1 MKHKSPLLFLIAVLF
16 LGGCVSGPGPRQVL
30 SESLTAGDKSTII
43 NAVIKHDYKRVPEI
57 KWTNP
62 DTGNHYQIYPRWRNK
77 HHYIFALHAV
87 VNGRSTVGGQ
97 LIQGYGHVIW
107 QNDKTWIVSP
117 EFSDIQ
123 MLRGQGKRKRNYRRR
138 HRFYFNMT
146 N

>member
-1 MKHKSPLLFLIAVLF
+1 MKRLSPIFLTTVLF
-16 LGGCVSGPGPRQVL
+16 LGGCACIPGPRQVL

-43 NAVIKHDYKRVPEI
+43 QAVIKHDYKRVPEI

-87 VNGRSTVGGQ
+87 VDKRSTACGQ

-123 MLRGQGKRKRNYRRR
+123 MLNGQGKRKRVYRRR
-138 HRFYFNMT
+138 HRFYFSAT